1 MSLKSLNKI
10 EVKCSKTVN
19 HARTIGIKH
28 FFTYGL

>member
-10 EVKCSKTVN
+10 EVKCSEQGKY
-19 HARTIGIKH
+19 ARTIGIKH